1 MSFHEICLLSSGP
14 LCFLD
19 CFFGLIP
26 SERNVLIF
34 KMLDFTFSLMITL
47 PDQERPIMDTQNS
60 VMRIYFD
67 GVDAVDLLIFTSKQL
82 HLDSL
87 KTVTSPSTENF
98 LWGIFHDKNHCRA
111 DMYDNGTTVDMEVDM
126 AGGKMVGTV
135 DVVVL
140 KDSSTRCRRP
150 DPIMKAVQQ
159 LLTIK
164 KEEHSS
170 YLTRLRVLDCT
181 IKQLLAF
188 NSEEPIMKDEHSA
201 SLEMKTVCSM
211 QVKLEKDEDET
222 CLKTD
227 KKTLPCLPCLSL
239 ALKVLLAQLIKW

>member
-1 MSFHEICLLSSGP
+1 MSFHEICLPVLLATLLPRLLLWVDPFREECPDLQDVG
-14 LCFLD
+14 LYFFLD
-19 CFFGLIP
+19 DNIARSRETYALLL
-26 SERNVLIF
+26 EV
-34 KMLDFTFSLMITL
+34 
-47 PDQERPIMDTQNS
+47 MDTQNS

-87 KTVTSPSTENF
+87 NTVTSPSTENF
-98 LWGIFHDKNHCRA
+98 LWGIFRDKNHCPA

-135 DVVVL
+135 DVVVP
-140 KDSSTRCRRP
+140 KDSSTPCRRP
-150 DPIMKAVQQ
+150 EPIMKAVQQ

-170 YLTRLRVLDCT
+170 YLTRLRVLDST

-201 SLEMKTVCSM
+201 S
-211 QVKLEKDEDET
+211 
-222 CLKTD
+222 TD
-227 KKTLPCLPCLSL
+227 AYLPP
-239 ALKVLLAQLIKW
+239 